1 MAFTHLHVHSEY
13 SLLDGSCKI
22 KELVAAAKEAG
33 FTSLA
38 ITDHGVMYGVIEFY
52 RACKKAGIKPILGCE
67 VYVAPRSRLDR
78 EPGMSDERYHHLILL
93 AENDLGYH
101 NLMKIVSQGFKDGFY
116 YKPRV
121 DKETLRKYHEGLICS
136 SACLAGEVQRYLT
149 KNMYDEARKTA
160 LEYRGIFG
168 EGNYFL
174 ELQDHGYPEQK
185 TVNAGLLR
193 LHDDTGIPL
202 IATNDVH
209 YIHAEDW
216 EAHDVLLCI
225 QTQKKVNDEDRLRY
239 TGGQFYL
246 KTEAEMRALFPYA
259 EEALENTQK
268 IADRCSVEIR
278 FGERKLPRFKVPD
291 GYTASA
297 YLRKLC
303 SEGFAERYPEGD
315 PDGSL
320 RGRLEFELSVIENMG
335 FVDYFLIVWDF
346 IHYAKQ
352 HGIPVGPGRGS
363 AAGSIVSYSLGI
375 TAIDPVRY
383 NLLFERFLN
392 PERITMPDIDVD
404 FCYERRGEVIDY
416 VIQKYGKD
424 EVTQIVTFGTLQARG
439 VVRDVGRALDLPYAF
454 CDKLSK
460 SIPRMLNITL
470 KDALAQ
476 SPDFRELYETD
487 EQAKRVVDMSLR
499 LEGLPRH
506 ASMHAAGV
514 VISEKPMDEYVP
526 LSRTSPDS
534 PLTTQFSMTTIE
546 ELGLLKMDF
555 LGLRTLTVIKDAVDN
570 IRESHGIEIDID
582 HLDMNDAAVYK
593 YIGTGDA
600 DGIFQ
605 LESAGMRS
613 FMTKLQP
620 ESLEDIIAGIA
631 LYRPGPMSFIPKYL
645 EGKRN
650 REHVTY
656 ESPLLEPIL
665 KATYGC
671 IVYQEQ
677 VMQIVQELGG
687 YSLGRADLVRRA
699 MSKKKHDVMV
709 AERQNFVYGNPSEN
723 VAGCVAKGISPE
735 VADQIFD
742 EMVAFAEYAFNKA
755 HSTGYAVVCYW
766 TAWLKYYYRP
776 EFMAALMTSVI
787 DQGDKVSEYIYACR
801 QMKIGILPPDVNQGR
816 GEFSVQNGK
825 IRYGLNAIRG
835 IGKAVA
841 DVIIKEREKNGP
853 YRSAADFMSR
863 LSQKEINKKTIES
876 FVKAGAFD
884 CFGHTR
890 KQEMAHYPMLLLETE
905 KTRKDQMSG
914 QQNLFDFLG
923 SAGIRQPGSVWE
935 PAYPDIG
942 EYEKDQLLAFEKEV
956 LGIYLSGHPLEEN
969 ENLLR
974 KNVTARSSDFVMD
987 EESGEAHVK
996 DGETVVLGGI
1006 ITAKTLKTTKS
1017 GQTMAFI
1024 TLEDMTGSVEVLIF
1038 PKDYEKYRHEL
1049 MEEERVLVSGRVS
1062 LGADDQNGK
1071 LVLSRLLS
1079 FRDVPKEL
1087 WLQFEN
1093 REAYDRKIREVKD
1106 VLRQFDGRDR
1116 AVVFLK
1122 DSRQYQRLPDEFL
1135 TSAEE
1140 GAFHALGLILGKE
1153 NVAIVGT
1160 RVRW

>member
-13 SLLDGSCKI
+13 SLLDGSAKI
-22 KELVAAAKEAG
+22 KELVQTAKEQG

-67 VYVAPRSRLDR
+67 VYVAPKSRLDR

-116 YKPRV
+116 YRPRV
-121 DKETLRKYHEGLICS
+121 DKDILRTYHEGLICS
-136 SACLAGEVQRYLT
+136 SACLAGEVQRYLE
-149 KNMYDEARKTA
+149 KNMYPEAKKTA
-160 LEYRGIFG
+160 LQYLDIFG

-185 TVNAGLLR
+185 SVNAGLLR
-193 LHDDTGIPL
+193 LHEDTGIPL

-259 EEALENTQK
+259 QEALDNTQK
-268 IADRCSVEIR
+268 IADRCNVEIR
-278 FGERKLPRFKVPD
+278 FGERKLPKYAVPE
-291 GYTASA
+291 GYTASE

-303 SEGFAERYPEGD
+303 NEGFALRYPEGD
-315 PDGSL
+315 PDGTL
-320 RGRLEFELSVIENMG
+320 RERLNFELSVIENMG

-375 TAIDPVRY
+375 TSIDPVRY

-416 VIQKYGKD
+416 VVQKYGRD

-460 SIPRMLNITL
+460 SIPRALNMTL
-470 KDALAQ
+470 RDALEQ
-476 SPDFRELYETD
+476 SPDFRELYESD
-487 EQAKRVVDMSLR
+487 EQAKRVVDMSMR

-534 PLTTQFSMTTIE
+534 PLTTQFTMTTIE

-555 LGLRTLTVIKDAVDN
+555 LGLRTLTVIKDAIDN
-570 IRESHGIEIDID
+570 IRESRGVEIDID
-582 HLDMNDAAVYK
+582 HLDMNDPAVYK

-613 FMTKLQP
+613 FMMKLQP

-656 ESPLLEPIL
+656 DAASGADPQGHLRLYRLSGTGHADRAGTGRIL
-665 KATYGC
+665 SGPRGSGAPRH
-671 IVYQEQ
+671 
-677 VMQIVQELGG
+677 VQEETRRHG
-687 YSLGRADLVRRA
+687 GRAAELRLRKSKGECVRLR
-699 MSKKKHDVMV
+699 V
-709 AERQNFVYGNPSEN
+709 ERHSRR
-723 VAGCVAKGISPE
+723 GCGQSLRR
-735 VADQIFD
+735 
-742 EMVAFAEYAFNKA
+742 N
-755 HSTGYAVVCYW
+755 
-766 TAWLKYYYRP
+766 
-776 EFMAALMTSVI
+776 
-787 DQGDKVSEYIYACR
+787 
-801 QMKIGILPPDVNQGR
+801 GR
-816 GEFSVQNGK
+816 
-825 IRYGLNAIRG
+825 LRG
-835 IGKAVA
+835 I
-841 DVIIKEREKNGP
+841 
-853 YRSAADFMSR
+853 
-863 LSQKEINKKTIES
+863 
-876 FVKAGAFD
+876 
-884 CFGHTR
+884 C
-890 KQEMAHYPMLLLETE
+890 
-905 KTRKDQMSG
+905 
-914 QQNLFDFLG
+914 
-923 SAGIRQPGSVWE
+923 
-935 PAYPDIG
+935 
-942 EYEKDQLLAFEKEV
+942 
-956 LGIYLSGHPLEEN
+956 
-969 ENLLR
+969 
-974 KNVTARSSDFVMD
+974 
-987 EESGEAHVK
+987 
-996 DGETVVLGGI
+996 
-1006 ITAKTLKTTKS
+1006 
-1017 GQTMAFI
+1017 
-1024 TLEDMTGSVEVLIF
+1024 
-1038 PKDYEKYRHEL
+1038 
-1049 MEEERVLVSGRVS
+1049 
-1062 LGADDQNGK
+1062 
-1071 LVLSRLLS
+1071 
-1079 FRDVPKEL
+1079 
-1087 WLQFEN
+1087 LQ
-1093 REAYDRKIREVKD
+1093 
-1106 VLRQFDGRDR
+1106 
-1116 AVVFLK
+1116 
-1122 DSRQYQRLPDEFL
+1122 
-1135 TSAEE
+1135 
-1140 GAFHALGLILGKE
+1140 
-1153 NVAIVGT
+1153 
-1160 RVRW
+1160 

>member
-22 KELVAAAKEAG
+22 KELVQAAKDAG

-38 ITDHGVMYGVIEFY
+38 ITDHGVMYGVIDFY
-52 RACKKAGIKPILGCE
+52 RAAKKAGIKPILGCE
-67 VYVAPRSRLDR
+67 VYVAPKSRLDR

-116 YKPRV
+116 YRPRV
-121 DKETLRKYHEGLICS
+121 DKETLRLYHEGLICS
-136 SACLAGEVQRYLT
+136 SACLAGEVQRYLQ
-149 KNMYDEARKTA
+149 KNMYAEAMKTA
-160 LEYRGIFG
+160 LEYRDIFG
-168 EGNYFL
+168 EDNYFL

-193 LHDDTGIPL
+193 LHEDTGIPL

-246 KTEAEMRALFPYA
+246 KTEEEMRALFPYA
-259 EEALENTQK
+259 KEALDNTQK
-268 IADRCSVEIR
+268 IADRCNVEIR
-278 FGERKLPRFKVPD
+278 FGERKLPKFAVPE
-291 GYTASA
+291 GKTASG
-297 YLRKLC
+297 YLRELC
-303 SEGFAERYPEGD
+303 YEGFAKCYPEGD

-320 RGRLEFELSVIENMG
+320 RERLDFELSVIENMG

-346 IHYAKQ
+346 IHYAKE

-416 VIQKYGKD
+416 VIRKYGKD

-460 SIPRMLNITL
+460 SIPRVLNITL
-470 KDALAQ
+470 KDALSQ

-555 LGLRTLTVIKDAVDN
+555 LGLRTLTVIKDAIDN
-570 IRESHGIEIDID
+570 IRESRGVEIDID
-582 HLDMNDAAVYK
+582 HLDMNDPAVYK

-613 FMTKLQP
+613 FMMRLQP

-631 LYRPGPMSFIPKYL
+631 LYRPGPMSFIPKYI
-645 EGKRN
+645 EGKKN

-665 KATYGC
+665 SATYGC

-709 AERQNFVYGNPSEN
+709 AERQNFVYGNPEEN
-723 VAGCVAKGISPE
+723 VSGCVSKGIPAE
-735 VADQIFD
+735 VADKIFD

-787 DQGDKVSEYIYACR
+787 DQGTKVSEYIYACR

-816 GEFSVQNGK
+816 GEFSVQDGQ

-841 DVIIKEREKNGP
+841 DVIIEEREKNGAF
-853 YRSAADFMSR
+853 RSAADFMSR

-876 FVKAGAFD
+876 FIKAGAFD

-890 KQEMAHYPMLLLETE
+890 KQEMMHYPMLLLETE

-914 QQNLFDFLG
+914 QQSLFDFLG
-923 SAGIRQPGSVWE
+923 GSVGATEGGAWE
-935 PAYPDIG
+935 TKYPDVG
-942 EYEKDQLLAFEKEV
+942 EYEMDQLLAFEKEV
-956 LGIYLSGHPLEEN
+956 LGIYLSGHPLREN
-969 ENLLR
+969 ESLLR
-974 KNVTARSSDFVMD
+974 KNVTAKSSDFVMD
-987 EESGEAHVK
+987 EETGEAPLR
-996 DGETVVLGGI
+996 DGEQVVLGGI
-1006 ITAKTLKTTKS
+1006 ITGKTLKTTKS

-1049 MEEERVLVSGRVS
+1049 VEEERVLVSGRVS
-1062 LGADDQNGK
+1062 LGADDANGK
-1071 LVLSRLLS
+1071 LVLSKLIA
-1079 FRDVPKEL
+1079 FRDVPKEV
-1087 WLQFEN
+1087 WIQFEN
-1093 REAYDRKIREVKD
+1093 RDAFDRKIAEVKD
-1106 VLRQFDGRDR
+1106 ILRQYDGQDH
-1116 AVVFLK
+1116 AVVFLR
-1122 DSRQYQRLPDEFL
+1122 DTRQYKRLSDDL
-1135 TSAEE
+1135 MTNTEE
-1140 GAFHALGLILGKE
+1140 GAAHALRLVLGRD
-1153 NVAIVGT
+1153 NVAVIGT
-1160 RVRW
+1160 KVKW

>member
-1 MAFTHLHVHSEY
+1 
-13 SLLDGSCKI
+13 
-22 KELVAAAKEAG
+22 KELVQTAKEQG
-33 FTSLA
+33 VTSLA

-116 YKPRV
+116 YRPRV
-121 DKETLRKYHEGLICS
+121 DKETLRTYHEGLICS

-149 KNMYDEARKTA
+149 KNMYPEAKKTA
-160 LEYRGIFG
+160 LEYLDIFG
-168 EGNYFL
+168 EGNYYL

-193 LHDDTGIPL
+193 LHEDTGIPL

-259 EEALENTQK
+259 PEALDNTQK
-268 IADRCSVEIR
+268 IADRCNVEIR
-278 FGERKLPRFKVPD
+278 FGERKLPKYAVPE
-291 GYTASA
+291 GFTASG

-303 SEGFAERYPEGD
+303 NEGFLERYPEGD
-315 PDGSL
+315 PDGTL
-320 RGRLEFELSVIENMG
+320 RERLNYELSVIENMG

-346 IHYAKQ
+346 IHYARQ

-416 VIQKYGKD
+416 VVQKYGRD

-460 SIPRMLNITL
+460 SIPRALNMTL
-470 KDALAQ
+470 RDALEQ
-476 SPDFRELYETD
+476 SPDFRELYEND
-487 EQAKRVVDMSLR
+487 EQAKRVVDMSMR

-534 PLTTQFSMTTIE
+534 PLTTQFTMTTIE

-555 LGLRTLTVIKDAVDN
+555 LGLRTLTVIKDAIDN
-570 IRESHGIEIDID
+570 IRESRGVEIDID

-613 FMTKLQP
+613 FMMKLQP

-656 ESPLLEPIL
+656 ETPLLEPIL

-709 AERQNFVYGNPSEN
+709 AERQNFVYGNPAEQVS
-723 VAGCVAKGISPE
+723 GCVSKGIPAE
-735 VADQIFD
+735 DADKVFD

-766 TAWLKYYYRP
+766 TA
-776 EFMAALMTSVI
+776 
-787 DQGDKVSEYIYACR
+787 
-801 QMKIGILPPDVNQGR
+801 
-816 GEFSVQNGK
+816 
-825 IRYGLNAIRG
+825 
-835 IGKAVA
+835 
-841 DVIIKEREKNGP
+841 
-853 YRSAADFMSR
+853 
-863 LSQKEINKKTIES
+863 
-876 FVKAGAFD
+876 
-884 CFGHTR
+884 
-890 KQEMAHYPMLLLETE
+890 
-905 KTRKDQMSG
+905 
-914 QQNLFDFLG
+914 
-923 SAGIRQPGSVWE
+923 
-935 PAYPDIG
+935 
-942 EYEKDQLLAFEKEV
+942 
-956 LGIYLSGHPLEEN
+956 
-969 ENLLR
+969 
-974 KNVTARSSDFVMD
+974 
-987 EESGEAHVK
+987 
-996 DGETVVLGGI
+996 
-1006 ITAKTLKTTKS
+1006 
-1017 GQTMAFI
+1017 
-1024 TLEDMTGSVEVLIF
+1024 
-1038 PKDYEKYRHEL
+1038 
-1049 MEEERVLVSGRVS
+1049 
-1062 LGADDQNGK
+1062 
-1071 LVLSRLLS
+1071 
-1079 FRDVPKEL
+1079 
-1087 WLQFEN
+1087 
-1093 REAYDRKIREVKD
+1093 
-1106 VLRQFDGRDR
+1106 
-1116 AVVFLK
+1116 
-1122 DSRQYQRLPDEFL
+1122 
-1135 TSAEE
+1135 
-1140 GAFHALGLILGKE
+1140 
-1153 NVAIVGT
+1153 
-1160 RVRW
+1160 

>member
-13 SLLDGSCKI
+13 SLLDGSAKI
-22 KELVAAAKEAG
+22 KELVQTAKEQG

-67 VYVAPRSRLDR
+67 VYVAPKSRLDR

-116 YKPRV
+116 YRPRV
-121 DKETLRKYHEGLICS
+121 DKDILRTYHEGLICS
-136 SACLAGEVQRYLT
+136 SACLAGEVQRYLE
-149 KNMYDEARKTA
+149 KNMYPEAKKTA
-160 LEYRGIFG
+160 LQYLDIFG

-185 TVNAGLLR
+185 SVNAGLLR
-193 LHDDTGIPL
+193 LHEDTGIPL

-259 EEALENTQK
+259 QEALDNTQK
-268 IADRCSVEIR
+268 IADRCNVEIR
-278 FGERKLPRFKVPD
+278 FGERKLPKYAVPE
-291 GYTASA
+291 GYTASE

-303 SEGFAERYPEGD
+303 NEGFALRYPEGD
-315 PDGSL
+315 PDGTL
-320 RGRLEFELSVIENMG
+320 RERLNFELSVIENMG

-416 VIQKYGKD
+416 VVQKYGRD

-460 SIPRMLNITL
+460 SIPRALNMTL
-470 KDALAQ
+470 RDALEQ
-476 SPDFRELYETD
+476 SPDFRELYESD
-487 EQAKRVVDMSLR
+487 EQAKRVVDMSMR

-534 PLTTQFSMTTIE
+534 PLTTQFTMTTIE

-555 LGLRTLTVIKDAVDN
+555 LGLRTLTVIKDAIDN
-570 IRESHGIEIDID
+570 IRESRGVEIDID
-582 HLDMNDAAVYK
+582 HLDMNDPAVYK

-613 FMTKLQP
+613 FMMKLQP

-656 ESPLLEPIL
+656 ETPLLEPIL

-709 AERQNFVYGNPSEN
+709 AERQNFVYGNPKEN
-723 VAGCVAKGISPE
+723 VSGCVSKGIPAE
-735 VADQIFD
+735 DADKVFD

-787 DQGDKVSEYIYACR
+787 DQGTKVSEYIYACR
-801 QMKIGILPPDVNQGR
+801 QMKIGILPPDVNKGR
-816 GEFSVQNGK
+816 GEFSVQDGQ

-841 DVIIKEREKNGP
+841 DVIIHEREKNGP
-853 YRSAADFMSR
+853 FRSAADFMSR

-876 FVKAGAFD
+876 FIKAGAFD

-890 KQEMAHYPMLLLETE
+890 KQEMNHYPVLLLETE

-914 QQNLFDFLG
+914 QQSLFDFLG
-923 SAGIRQPGSVWE
+923 GPARTQGGAWE
-935 PAYPDIG
+935 TKYPELG
-942 EYEKDQLLAFEKEV
+942 EYDLDQLLAFEKEV

-969 ENLLR
+969 ESLLR
-974 KNVTARSSDFVMD
+974 KNVTAKSSDFVMD
-987 EESGEAHVK
+987 EESGEAHVR
-996 DGETVVLGGI
+996 DGETQILGGI
-1006 ITAKTLKTTKS
+1006 ITGKTLKTTKS

-1049 MEEERVLVSGRVS
+1049 VEEERVLVQGRVS
-1062 LGADDQNGK
+1062 LGADDANGK
-1071 LVLSRLLS
+1071 LVMSRMIA
-1079 FRDVPKEL
+1079 FRDVPKEV
-1087 WLQFEN
+1087 WVQFEN
-1093 REAYDRKIREVKD
+1093 REDYDSKIAEVKD
-1106 VLRQFDGRDR
+1106 ILRQYDGNDR
-1116 AVVFLK
+1116 AVMFLR
-1122 DSRQYQRLPDEFL
+1122 DTRQYLRLPDDFR
-1135 TSAEE
+1135 TNAED
-1140 GAFHALGLILGKE
+1140 GASHALGLVLGKE
-1153 NVAIVGT
+1153 NVAVIGT
-1160 RVRW
+1160 KVKW